1 MRFATLALLAATRAA
16 GTKSS
21 LGPAA
26 LAPQQQRDAAIDALR
41 HHVNEEVE
49 QRHLRDLLEDE
60 ARCNACTAEACGLYL
75 DFARQK
81 VTVHT
86 IDLLINVARAC
97 NVEEKRDA
105 MFRGE
110 VMNPTENRSVRH
122 VSLRATR
129 GDPYAI
135 EEAQDTLDRVLDFAR
150 AVRSRHVRG
159 SSGEALVDVVAIGI
173 GGSSLGPACVHEALA
188 SEYASEADGRRLRF
202 IANVDPVETEMAL
215 RDLDPASTLVIVI
228 SKTFTTKETMLNA
241 ALVKTWLGEQYESHM
256 CAVTAAAEKAR
267 AFGCERIFGFGDYV
281 GGRYSVW
288 SPVGCLPLAL
298 QYGVRPVRELLRG
311 ARAMD
316 LHFREAPLSENL
328 PVLLALVGFLNAFIY
343 ERDCRA
349 VLPYARALSL
359 FPRYVQQLEMES
371 NGKGVDVEGNA
382 LTEPAGEVVFGEA
395 GTPGQH
401 SFYQLL
407 HQGLRVVP
415 CEFLGVCQGDGE
427 NHDELFRNFCA
438 QADALA
444 LGDDGGGDNHRR
456 CPGDRPSLSL
466 MLDRVDAF
474 HVGALLALYEHRTA
488 AQGWLY
494 GVNSF
499 DQFGVELGKR
509 LAGLIESGD
518 AATASTR
525 ALLARYRAKRV
536 ARMEALA
543 AGGGGASE

>member
-1 MRFATLALLAATRAA
+1 MRFATLALLATTHAA
-16 GTKSS
+16 ATKSS
-21 LGPAA
+21 PAA
-26 LAPQQQRDAAIDALR
+26 LAPRHQREAAIDALR
-41 HHVNEEVE
+41 HHINEDVAHV
-49 QRHLRDLLEDE
+49 HLRELLEDE
-60 ARCNACTAEACGLYL
+60 DRCAECTAEACGVYL
-75 DFARQK
+75 DYSRQK
-81 VTVHT
+81 VTATT

-110 VMNPTENRSVRH
+110 VMNPTEQRSVRH

-129 GDPYAI
+129 DDPYAI

-150 AVRSRHVRG
+150 AVRCKRVKG
-159 SSGEALVDVVAIGI
+159 ASGEALTDVVAIGI

-202 IANVDPVETEMAL
+202 IANVDPVETDRAL
-215 RDLDPASTLVIVI
+215 QGLDPASTLVIVI

-241 ALVKTWLGEQYESHM
+241 ALVKRWLGERYETHM
-256 CAVTAAAEKAR
+256 CAVTAAADKASE
-267 AFGCERIFGFGDYV
+267 FGCERVFAFGDYV

-298 QYGVRPVRELLRG
+298 QYGVRPVREFLRG

-316 LHFREAPLSENL
+316 FHFREAPLHKNL
-328 PVLLALVGFLNAFIY
+328 PVVLALVGFLNAFIY

-407 HQGLRVVP
+407 HQVRSSPPPRRRLGARAKNLRTRRRRGPRAPGAPPSRRACANTFATTRGRAAPNAVAARVAYEPHATAAPRAGSEGRALRVP
-415 CEFLGVCQGDGE
+415 
-427 NHDELFRNFCA
+427 
-438 QADALA
+438 
-444 LGDDGGGDNHRR
+444 RR
-456 CPGDRPSLSL
+456 L
-466 MLDRVDAF
+466 
-474 HVGALLALYEHRTA
+474 
-488 AQGWLY
+488 
-494 GVNSF
+494 
-499 DQFGVELGKR
+499 
-509 LAGLIESGD
+509 
-518 AATASTR
+518 
-525 ALLARYRAKRV
+525 
-536 ARMEALA
+536 
-543 AGGGGASE
+543 

>member
-1 MRFATLALLAATRAA
+1 MRIAPLALLLATTTHA
-16 GTKSS
+16 TKSS
-21 LGPAA
+21 PAA
-26 LAPQQQRDAAIDALR
+26 LAPKRKRAIDALR
-41 HHVNEEVE
+41 THINEDVAHV
-49 QRHLRDLLEDE
+49 HLRELLEDE
-60 ARCNACTAEACGLYL
+60 DRCAKCTAEACGIYM
-75 DFARQK
+75 DYARQK

-110 VMNPTENRSVRH
+110 VMNPTEQRSVRH

-129 GDPYAI
+129 DDPYTI

-150 AVRSRHVRG
+150 AVRCKRVRG

-188 SEYASEADGRRLRF
+188 SEYASEAEGRRLRF

-241 ALVKTWLGEQYESHM
+241 ALVKRWLGEQYEVHM
-256 CAVTAAAEKAR
+256 CAVTAAADKASE
-267 AFGCERIFGFGDYV
+267 FGCERVFGFGDYV

-316 LHFREAPLSENL
+316 THFREAPLHKNL

-349 VLPYARALSL
+349 VLPYARSLSL

-382 LTEPAGEVVFGEA
+382 LTAPAGEVVFGEA

-407 HQGLRVVP
+407 HQVRASRVSRFYP
-415 CEFLGVCQGDGE
+415 T
-427 NHDELFRNFCA
+427 
-438 QADALA
+438 ALS
-444 LGDDGGGDNHRR
+444 
-456 CPGDRPSLSL
+456 P
-466 MLDRVDAF
+466 
-474 HVGALLALYEHRTA
+474 
-488 AQGWLY
+488 
-494 GVNSF
+494 
-499 DQFGVELGKR
+499 
-509 LAGLIESGD
+509 AGLANACLRRRRD
-518 AATASTR
+518 ASTAR
-525 ALLARYRAKRV
+525 AIAACLREHVRHDARTSRAKRRRRASGV
-536 ARMEALA
+536 RAARHRRAPRRV
-543 AGGGGASE
+543 

>member
-1 MRFATLALLAATRAA
+1 MRCATLALLLATTTHA
-16 GTKSS
+16 TKSS

-26 LAPQQQRDAAIDALR
+26 LAPKQQRDRAIDALR
-41 HHVNEEVE
+41 HHIKEDVAHV
-49 QRHLRDLLEDE
+49 HLRELLADED
-60 ARCNACTAEACGLYL
+60 RCMKCTAEACGIYM
-75 DFARQK
+75 DYARQK

-202 IANVDPVETEMAL
+202 IANVDPVETERAL
-215 RDLDPASTLVIVI
+215 QGLDPASTLVIVI

-241 ALVKTWLGEQYESHM
+241 ALVKQWLGDQYATHM
-256 CAVTAAAEKAR
+256 CAVTAAADKAR
-267 AFGCERIFGFGDYV
+267 ALGCERVFGFGDYV

-316 LHFREAPLSENL
+316 VHFRDAPLRENL
-328 PVLLALVGFLNAFIY
+328 PVLLALFGFLNAHVY
-343 ERDCRA
+343 GRDCRA
-349 VLPYARALSL
+349 VLPYARSLSL

-371 NGKGVDVEGNA
+371 NGKGVDIDGNA
-382 LTEPAGEVVFGEA
+382 LEAPAGEVVFGEA

-407 HQGLRVVP
+407 HQVRASRVSRFYP
-415 CEFLGVCQGDGE
+415 T
-427 NHDELFRNFCA
+427 
-438 QADALA
+438 ALS
-444 LGDDGGGDNHRR
+444 
-456 CPGDRPSLSL
+456 P
-466 MLDRVDAF
+466 
-474 HVGALLALYEHRTA
+474 
-488 AQGWLY
+488 
-494 GVNSF
+494 
-499 DQFGVELGKR
+499 
-509 LAGLIESGD
+509 AGLARKHAYPPPPRPARAGGSAIAACLREHVRHD
-518 AATASTR
+518 ARTS
-525 ALLARYRAKRV
+525 RAKRRRRASGV
-536 ARMEALA
+536 RAARHRRAPRRV
-543 AGGGGASE
+543 

>member
-1 MRFATLALLAATRAA
+1 M
-16 GTKSS
+16 
-21 LGPAA
+21 
-26 LAPQQQRDAAIDALR
+26 
-41 HHVNEEVE
+41 
-49 QRHLRDLLEDE
+49 
-60 ARCNACTAEACGLYL
+60 
-75 DFARQK
+75 
-81 VTVHT
+81 
-86 IDLLINVARAC
+86 
-97 NVEEKRDA
+97 
-105 MFRGE
+105 
-110 VMNPTENRSVRH
+110 
-122 VSLRATR
+122 
-129 GDPYAI
+129 
-135 EEAQDTLDRVLDFAR
+135 DT
-150 AVRSRHVRG
+150 
-159 SSGEALVDVVAIGI
+159 
-173 GGSSLGPACVHEALA
+173 
-188 SEYASEADGRRLRF
+188 
-202 IANVDPVETEMAL
+202 
-215 RDLDPASTLVIVI
+215 
-228 SKTFTTKETMLNA
+228 
-241 ALVKTWLGEQYESHM
+241 
-256 CAVTAAAEKAR
+256 
-267 AFGCERIFGFGDYV
+267 
-281 GGRYSVW
+281 
-288 SPVGCLPLAL
+288 
-298 QYGVRPVRELLRG
+298 
-311 ARAMD
+311 
-316 LHFREAPLSENL
+316 HFREAPLHKNL
-328 PVLLALVGFLNAFIY
+328 PVLLALVGFLNAHIY
-343 ERDCRA
+343 GRDCRA

-407 HQGLRVVP
+407 HQVRASRVSRFYPTALSPAGLARHAYPPPPRRVDGARNRGVLARTRSPRRADEPHQTPSPREWRTSRTPPPRPAQGLRVVP
-415 CEFLGVCQGDGE
+415 CEFLGVCAGDGE

-509 LAGLIESGD
+509 LAGAIERGD

-543 AGGGGASE
+543 AGGGVSE

>member
-1 MRFATLALLAATRAA
+1 MR
-16 GTKSS
+16 
-21 LGPAA
+21 
-26 LAPQQQRDAAIDALR
+26 
-41 HHVNEEVE
+41 
-49 QRHLRDLLEDE
+49 
-60 ARCNACTAEACGLYL
+60 CTAEACGIYL
-75 DFARQK
+75 DYARQK
-81 VTVHT
+81 ATVHT
-86 IDLLINVARAC
+86 IDLLVNVARAC
-97 NVEEKRDA
+97 HVEEKRDA

-110 VMNPTENRSVRH
+110 VMNPTEGRSVRH

-129 GDPYAI
+129 DDPYAI

-150 AVRSRHVRG
+150 AVRCKRVRG
-159 SSGEALVDVVAIGI
+159 ASGEALVDVVAIGI

-188 SEYASEADGRRLRF
+188 SEYREEADGRRLRF

-241 ALVKTWLGEQYESHM
+241 ALVKEWLGERYETHM
-256 CAVTAAAEKAR
+256 CAVTAAHEKAR
-267 AFGCERIFGFGDYV
+267 AFGCERVFGFGDYV

-288 SPVGCLPLAL
+288 SPGGCLPLAL
-298 QYGVRPVRELLRG
+298 PYGGRPVRDLLKG

-316 LHFREAPLSENL
+316 LHFRDAPLSENL
-328 PVLLALVGFLNAFIY
+328 PVVLALVGFLNACIY

-349 VLPYARALSL
+349 VLPYARSLSL

-382 LTEPAGEVVFGEA
+382 LTAPAGEVVFGEA

-407 HQGLRVVP
+407 HQVRASRVARTPSPRDTPPPRPAQGLRVVP
-415 CEFLGVCQGDGE
+415 CEFLGVCDGEGE

-518 AATASTR
+518 AAPASTR

-543 AGGGGASE
+543 AGGGASE